1 MNDNLSNLTVII
13 LTFKTKI
20 EILKN
25 CLDTIDKK
33 VNILLVENSD
43 NFINKNDLESKYENL
58 KIICTGSNLGYGG
71 GNNYG
76 LKNVKTDYALIL
88 NPDTTC
94 EKSFF
99 ININKYLNNEIN
111 FTIIGSSYENES
123 HYKSAGFFNNKK
135 FNDQSLINEHNLYE
149 VDWIVGCSVLI
160 NMKKFHDNNFFDEN
174 FFLFWEEFDLC
185 KRVKDK
191 NEKVFMSTDLK
202 INHLGFQ
209 SSLSKEKEF
218 EVEFIKLRN
227 WHYMWSFFYFHKKH
241 FGYKNAFFK
250 SVGRFLRAI
259 IKVIFYTLTFNKR
272 EKIIYTYRFLGL
284 LNSML
289 NKNSYFRIKI

>member
-25 CLDTIDKK
+25 CLDTINKE

-43 NFINKNDLESKYENL
+43 NLKNKSELESKYQNL

-76 LKNVKTDYALIL
+76 LNNVNTEYALIL

-94 EKSFF
+94 EKNFF
-99 ININKYLNNEIN
+99 LNIKKYLNNEID
-111 FTIIGSSYENES
+111 FSIIGSTYENES
-123 HYKSAGFFNNKK
+123 SYKSAGFFNDKK
-135 FNDQSLINEHNLYE
+135 LDKSKFIKEYNLYE

-160 NMKKFHDNNFFDEN
+160 NMKKFNNNFFDEN

-185 KRVKDK
+185 KRAKDK

-209 SSLSKEKEF
+209 SSLSKDKEF
-218 EVEFIKLRN
+218 EIEFIKLRN

-241 FGYKNAFFK
+241 YGFLNAFLK
-250 SVGRFLRAI
+250 SLGRFLRSI
-259 IKVIFYTLTFNKR
+259 FKILFYTLTFN
-272 EKIIYTYRFLGL
+272 EKERTTYTFRFLGL
-284 LNSML
+284 FSSMI
-289 NKNSYFRIKI
+289 NRKSYFRIKI